1 MGKDILVF
9 AETRNGNFRIA
20 AFEACSAGRKLAD
33 SLSSNLIALA
43 IKNDLSEDPHQLD
56 KYGVDTIYLL
66 ESDLLKNYSSD
77 AYAHAIAQVAKLV
90 DPYAIILP
98 HSAVGRDI
106 AGKVAGLLDCAI
118 VADVTKM
125 EVTDGIIEITRPV
138 YAGKAYTVL
147 STTAPLQLIT
157 IRPKMFSPV
166 EVSSPA
172 ESKINN
178 LSLDASPDSIKAVAK
193 ELKTVKGAKMD
204 LTEADIIVSGGRG
217 MGGPENFKML
227 EELADLLG
235 GVVGAS
241 RAAVDAGWRPHS
253 DQVGQTGKVVT
264 PNLYIAVGISG
275 AIQHL
280 AGMSNSKVIVAINKD
295 PEAPIFKVADY
306 GIVGDLFK
314 VIPAMIEE
322 VKKLKG

>member
-9 AETRNGNFRIA
+9 AETRNGKFRTV
-20 AFEACSAGRKLAD
+20 AFEACSAGKKLSN
-33 SLSSNLIALA
+33 SLSSNLIAIA
-43 IKNDLSEDPHQLD
+43 IKNDLSEDPHKLD
-56 KYGVDTIYLL
+56 NYGVDNIYLL
-66 ESDLLKNYSSD
+66 ESELLKTYSSD
-77 AYAHAIAQVAKLV
+77 AYAQAITQVAKLV

-98 HSAVGRDI
+98 HSAIGKDI

-118 VADVTKM
+118 VADVTKL
-125 EVTDGIIEITRPV
+125 EVMDGLIEITRPV

-147 STTAPLQLIT
+147 STTAPLQIIT
-157 IRPKMFSPV
+157 IRPKMFSPL
-166 EVSSPA
+166 EVSSPS

-193 ELKTVKGAKMD
+193 EFKTVKGGKMD

-295 PEAPIFKVADY
+295 PDAPIFKVADY
-306 GIVGDLFK
+306 GLSLIH
-314 VIPAMIEE
+314 I
-322 VKKLKG
+322 